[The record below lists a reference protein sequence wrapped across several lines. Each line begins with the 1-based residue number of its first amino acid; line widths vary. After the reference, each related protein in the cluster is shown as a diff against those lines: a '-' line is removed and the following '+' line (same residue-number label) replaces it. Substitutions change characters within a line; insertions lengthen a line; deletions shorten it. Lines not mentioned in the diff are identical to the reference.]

1 MIPALHPAASAPA
14 PKIPARLIAHRVFD
28 DGAPLGA
35 ASVADLDRFDGI
47 ELDIRCG
54 EDGEPHIEHAPVF
67 RLRSRRKRVPQ
78 RFDAALEFLSA
89 RTPELRTVLLDLKS
103 AAAAD
108 GVGRLLARNPPPF
121 ETVFNC
127 WHAADVA
134 ALRRRLPS
142 ARVLFAVAPI
152 FARRA
157 PRGRLRDLYLCNSYP
172 FLHHRRGY
180 RPPEGKA
187 NGHGI
192 NVKLISTRRLSAF
205 LPPAVDGLCVHRLFC
220 NADLLD
226 FARARGLG
234 LAVYGLDPDKPE
246 RIARVAA
253 FADYAIVS
261 RPRKRRLRLAPPQ
274 AMAA

>member
-1 MIPALHPAASAPA
+1 MTAAPHALATPFARPRR
-14 PKIPARLIAHRVFD
+14 ARLIAHRVFD

-35 ASVADLDRFDGI
+35 AAVADLDRFDGV

-54 EDGEPHIEHAPVF
+54 EDGEAHVEHAPVF
-67 RLRSRRKRVPQ
+67 RFRSKRRRVPQ
-78 RFDAALEFLSA
+78 RFDDALSFLA
-89 RTPELRTVLLDLKS
+89 ERTPELKTVLLDLKS

-108 GVGRLLARNPPPF
+108 RVGRSLAESPPPF

-134 ALRRRLPS
+134 ALRGRLPE
-142 ARVLFAVAPI
+142 ARVFFAVAPI
-152 FARRA
+152 FARRT
-157 PRGRLRDLYLCNSYP
+157 PRGRLRDLYLCNTYP
-172 FLHHRRGY
+172 FLHARRGY
-180 RPPEGKA
+180 RPSEAKA

-205 LPPAVDGLCVHRLFC
+205 LPAAVDGLCVHRLFC
-220 NADLLD
+220 NADLLE

-234 LAVYGLDPDKPE
+234 LAVYGLDPDRPE
-246 RIARVAA
+246 RIARVAG

-261 RPRKRRLRLAPPQ
+261 RPRRRRLRLAPP
-274 AMAA
+274 AARAA